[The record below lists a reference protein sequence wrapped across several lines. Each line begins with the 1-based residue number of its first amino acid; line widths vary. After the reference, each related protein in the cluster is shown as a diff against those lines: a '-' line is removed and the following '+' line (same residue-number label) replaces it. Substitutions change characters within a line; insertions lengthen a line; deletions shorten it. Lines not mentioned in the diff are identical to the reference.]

1 MRAGVK
7 EILMIVLPFV
17 IAFGAVYGVS
27 LGGEYLTMPAK
38 KRIERLPSSADSA
51 LTAYSEQAFR
61 LSGAVL
67 PAKTERF
74 ALRPPDDG
82 GLIAQF
88 DNSGIY
94 EKLAEAEASSPEEA
108 AAAVREEP
116 EGPPK
121 YRISSILKGEDRTF
135 AVINGK
141 IYHRGDKISEDE
153 QIARIETRRILLKG
167 KWGDRWI
174 AVNF

>member
-1 MRAGVK
+1 MRAGIK

-67 PAKTERF
+67 PAGTEHF
-74 ALRPPDDG
+74 TLRPPDDG

-88 DNSGIY
+88 DNSDIY
-94 EKLAEAEASSPEEA
+94 EKLAAAEASSPEE

-141 IYHRGDKISEDE
+141 IYHRGDKISGDE

>member
-1 MRAGVK
+1 MRAGIK
-7 EILMIVLPFV
+7 EILMIALPFV

-27 LGGEYLTMPAK
+27 LGGEYLIMPAE

-51 LTAYSEQAFR
+51 LRAYSDQAFR
-61 LSGAVL
+61 LSSAAL
-67 PAKTERF
+67 PEKTERF
-74 ALRPPDDG
+74 TLRPLDDG

-88 DNSGIY
+88 DNSDIY
-94 EKLAEAEASSPEEA
+94 EKLAAEEDAGHAE

-153 QIARIETRRILLKG
+153 HIARIDTRRILLKG

-174 AVNF
+174 AVSF